1 MNNIEFISYID
12 EAIKQEMLLGSS
24 KNENKLTGLR
34 NIKSDFNYIASKNN
48 KLSAIDI
55 LRSMYKERSD
65 NANLYLSE
73 GRNDLWIQENIELNL
88 LNNYLPPEPSKTQV
102 VDFLNELDIPK
113 QKSSFKKFQD
123 ACVEKFGQKID
134 SQIILDF
141 INEN

>member
-55 LRSMYKERSD
+55 LKSMYKERSD
-65 NANLYLSE
+65 NASLYLSE
-73 GRNDLWIQENIELNL
+73 GRNDLWIQENTELNL

-102 VDFLNELDIPK
+102 IDFLNGLDIPK

-141 INEN
+141 INGN

>member
-65 NANLYLSE
+65 NASLYLSE
-73 GRNDLWIQENIELNL
+73 GRNDLWIQENTELNL

-141 INEN
+141 INGN

>member
-34 NIKSDFNYIASKNN
+34 NIKSDFNYISSKNN

-55 LRSMYKERSD
+55 LKSMYKERSD
-65 NANLYLSE
+65 NASLYLSE
-73 GRNDLWIQENIELNL
+73 GRNDLWIQENTELNL

-141 INEN
+141 INGN

>member
-55 LRSMYKERSD
+55 LKSMYKERSD
-65 NANLYLSE
+65 NASLYLSE
-73 GRNDLWIQENIELNL
+73 GRNDLWIQENTELNL

-102 VDFLNELDIPK
+102 IDFLNELDIPK

-141 INEN
+141 INGN

>member
-34 NIKSDFNYIASKNN
+34 NIKSDFNYIYSKNN

-55 LRSMYKERSD
+55 LKSMYKERSD
-65 NANLYLSE
+65 NASLYVSE
-73 GRNDLWIQENIELNL
+73 GRNDLWIQENTELNL

>member
-34 NIKSDFNYIASKNN
+34 NIKSDFNYISSKNN

-65 NANLYLSE
+65 NASLYLSE
-73 GRNDLWIQENIELNL
+73 GRNDLWIQENTELNL

-141 INEN
+141 INGN

>member
-55 LRSMYKERSD
+55 LKSMYKERSD
-65 NANLYLSE
+65 NASLYLSE
-73 GRNDLWIQENIELNL
+73 GRNDLWIQENTELNL

-141 INEN
+141 INGN

>member
-24 KNENKLTGLR
+24 KNENKLIGLR

-65 NANLYLSE
+65 NASLYLSE
-73 GRNDLWIQENIELNL
+73 GRNDLWIQENTELNL

-141 INEN
+141 INGN

>member
-34 NIKSDFNYIASKNN
+34 NIKSDFNYISSKNN

-65 NANLYLSE
+65 NASLYLSE

-141 INEN
+141 INGN

>member
-1 MNNIEFISYID
+1 MNKEQFLLYID
-12 EAIKQEMLLGSS
+12 DAIKQEMLLGSS
-24 KNENKLTGLR
+24 KNECRLIGLR

-55 LRSMYKERSD
+55 LKSMYKERSD
-65 NANLYLSE
+65 NASLYLSE
-73 GRNDLWIQENIELNL
+73 GRNDLWIQENTELNL

-102 VDFLNELDIPK
+102 VNFLNELDIPK

-141 INEN
+141 INGN

>member
-12 EAIKQEMLLGSS
+12 EAIKQEMLLGLS

-65 NANLYLSE
+65 NASLYLSE
-73 GRNDLWIQENIELNL
+73 GRNDLWIQENTELNL

-102 VDFLNELDIPK
+102 IDFLNGLNIPK

>member
-65 NANLYLSE
+65 NASLYLSE
-73 GRNDLWIQENIELNL
+73 GRNDLWIQENTELNL